1 MFDAKLISRYVESL
15 GYAVSDEIIAD
26 LVDGAA
32 KLVDSTPSE
41 ILKFIFD
48 VSLEIR
54 GQVCFAPLRDTPSN
68 VNVFLTYTGS
78 GWKYVERNDN
88 DIVLYNCKDDS
99 SEILDVDDASS
110 LVALWFDPLD
120 QKIDEN
126 NTSES
131 HLSTKRLLS
140 SALKEN
146 PRWIFDVALATIMVN
161 VFAVVTSLF
170 AMQVY
175 DRVVPTL
182 ALNTLYSL
190 VAGVC
195 LIYFFDFLLKVG
207 RSRVLDVNSS
217 FIDKSISRKVFD
229 HLLQSKINKLPSK
242 LGTLTS
248 QISGIDSARQFFSST
263 IIFAIVDLPFSI
275 LFIFMIYIVGGNIAF
290 VYASF
295 FIVAIC
301 IGFLAQKYSHK
312 ANMEY
317 TQKSNEKMGVL
328 VDAIRGG
335 ETIRSTN
342 SQSLFLKRWNDIV
355 DSVSTSGL
363 IQKKISNFAT
373 SFSQSMGSFSYVVA
387 IVIGVHG
394 VGEGNLTMGS
404 MIACSILGGRV
415 LGPVGQAVGYLIQY
429 EGVRQSIDLVDE
441 FLKVPRARA
450 LGSAKIFP
458 AIPPSHVEFES
469 VTFAY
474 EGASVPQI
482 DINSLQLKRGER
494 IAVLG
499 GIGSG
504 KSTFL
509 KVLAGIMPPSA
520 GRIRLDGVDVW
531 DLDQH
536 YIAKNVSYLPQSPDL
551 FKGTLK
557 ENLLMGTLSS
567 DSKLLRVVR
576 SLNLESIYAT
586 NDKGIEMEIAEGGSG
601 LSGGQRQMV
610 GLARILANSPRIWIL
625 DEPTASL
632 DPQTQ
637 NLVLNALKNE
647 LSKDDILIFAT
658 HNVKLAMDLA
668 DRILVFD
675 KGVISKDVPAKNVE
689 VRSAAA

>member
-1 MFDAKLISRYVESL
+1 MFDAKLISRYVESF
-15 GYAVSDEIIAD
+15 GYAVSDETIVV
-26 LVDGAA
+26 LVEEAA

-41 ILKFIFD
+41 TLKFIFD

-54 GQVCFAPLRDTPSN
+54 GQVCLAPLRDTPSN
-68 VNVFLTYTGS
+68 VNVFLSYTGL
-78 GWKYVERNDN
+78 GWKYVERDDN
-88 DIVLYNCKDDS
+88 EVVLYNCKDNS
-99 SEILDVDDASS
+99 SEILDVDDANS
-110 LVALWFDPLD
+110 LVALWFDPLG
-120 QKIDEN
+120 QQIDEN
-126 NTSES
+126 ISSES
-131 HLSTKRLLS
+131 HLSTKRLLIN
-140 SALKEN
+140 AIKGN
-146 PRWIFDVALATIMVN
+146 TRWIFDVALATVMVN

-195 LIYFFDFLLKVG
+195 LIYLFDFLLKVG

-275 LFIFMIYIVGGNIAF
+275 LFMFMIYIVGGNIAF
-290 VYASF
+290 VYSAF
-295 FIVAIC
+295 FIIAIC

-317 TQKSNEKMGVL
+317 TQKSNEKMGLL

-363 IQKKISNFAT
+363 VQKKISNFAT

-458 AIPPSHVEFES
+458 AIPPAHVEFEN

-474 EGASVPQI
+474 EGASVPQVN
-482 DINSLQLKRGER
+482 INSLEFKRGER

-531 DLDQH
+531 DLDQN

-567 DSKLLRVVR
+567 DAKLLRVVR

-637 NLVLNALKNE
+637 NLVLNTLKNE

>member
-1 MFDAKLISRYVESL
+1 MFDAKLISRYVESF
-15 GYAVSDEIIAD
+15 GYAVSDETIVV
-26 LVDGAA
+26 LVEEAA

-41 ILKFIFD
+41 TLKFIFD

-68 VNVFLTYTGS
+68 VNVFLSYTGL
-78 GWKYVERNDN
+78 GWKYVERDDN
-88 DIVLYNCKDDS
+88 EVVLYNCKDNS
-99 SEILDVDDASS
+99 SEILDVDDANS
-110 LVALWFDPLD
+110 LVALWFDPLG
-120 QKIDEN
+120 QQIDEN
-126 NTSES
+126 ISSES
-131 HLSTKRLLS
+131 HLSTKRLLIN
-140 SALKEN
+140 AIKGN
-146 PRWIFDVALATIMVN
+146 TRWIFDVALATVMVN

-195 LIYFFDFLLKVG
+195 LIYLFDFLLKVG

-263 IIFAIVDLPFSI
+263 IVFAIVDLPFSI
-275 LFIFMIYIVGGNIAF
+275 LFMFMIYIVGGNIAF
-290 VYASF
+290 VYSAF
-295 FIVAIC
+295 FIIAIC

-317 TQKSNEKMGVL
+317 TQKSNEKMGLL

-363 IQKKISNFAT
+363 VQKKISNFAT
-373 SFSQSMGSFSYVVA
+373 SFSQSMGSFSYVIA

-458 AIPPSHVEFES
+458 AIPPAHVEFEN

-474 EGASVPQI
+474 EGASVPQVN
-482 DINSLQLKRGER
+482 INSLEFKRGER

-531 DLDQH
+531 DLDQN

-567 DSKLLRVVR
+567 DAKLLRVVR

-637 NLVLNALKNE
+637 NLVLNTLKNE

>member
-1 MFDAKLISRYVESL
+1 MFDAKLISRYVESF
-15 GYAVSDEIIAD
+15 GYAVSDETIVV
-26 LVDGAA
+26 LVEEAA

-41 ILKFIFD
+41 TLKFIFD

-54 GQVCFAPLRDTPSN
+54 GQVCLAPLRDTPSN
-68 VNVFLTYTGS
+68 VNVFLSYTGL
-78 GWKYVERNDN
+78 GWKYVERDDN
-88 DIVLYNCKDDS
+88 EVVLYNCKDNS
-99 SEILDVDDASS
+99 SEILDVDDANS
-110 LVALWFDPLD
+110 LVALWFDPLG
-120 QKIDEN
+120 QQIDEN
-126 NTSES
+126 ISSES
-131 HLSTKRLLS
+131 HLSTKRLLIN
-140 SALKEN
+140 AIKGN
-146 PRWIFDVALATIMVN
+146 TRWIFDVALATVMVN

-195 LIYFFDFLLKVG
+195 LIYLFDFLLKVG

-275 LFIFMIYIVGGNIAF
+275 LFMFMIYIVGGNIAF
-290 VYASF
+290 VYSAF
-295 FIVAIC
+295 FIIAIC

-317 TQKSNEKMGVL
+317 TQKSNEKMGLL

-373 SFSQSMGSFSYVVA
+373 SFSQSMGSFSYVIA

-458 AIPPSHVEFES
+458 AIPPAHVEFEN

-474 EGASVPQI
+474 EGASVPQVN
-482 DINSLQLKRGER
+482 INSLEFKRGER

-531 DLDQH
+531 DLDQN

-567 DSKLLRVVR
+567 DAKLLRVVR

-637 NLVLNALKNE
+637 NLVLNTLKNE